1 MDNGKMAFIYDQ
13 LENVLSTAVSAKLF
27 AVIYVPTFQMVVWNN
42 VYNKTAITKCEWN
55 NTTNTKW
62 LAGYI

>member
-1 MDNGKMAFIYDQ
+1 MNNSKMAFIYDQ

-42 VYNKTAITKCEWN
+42 VYNKTAITKCE
-55 NTTNTKW
+55 
-62 LAGYI
+62 